1 MQSPT
6 HNQSEITIQSNNRPA
21 SNFMNKRPES
31 DSRRSSIIK
40 RNQIQLTLMQE
51 VNQKK
56 PKYTQEDLEEVS
68 TSGSDPTFTYDSI
81 GDEQDASAHRTR
93 AQKVHSTNTFQ
104 GISSA
109 QTMSVSMMGRLSNI

>member
-1 MQSPT
+1 
-6 HNQSEITIQSNNRPA
+6 
-21 SNFMNKRPES
+21 MNKRPES

-51 VNQKK
+51 VNQKQ

-109 QTMSVSMMGRLSNI
+109 QATSVSMMGRLSNI

>member
-109 QTMSVSMMGRLSNI
+109 QTTSVSMMGRLSNI